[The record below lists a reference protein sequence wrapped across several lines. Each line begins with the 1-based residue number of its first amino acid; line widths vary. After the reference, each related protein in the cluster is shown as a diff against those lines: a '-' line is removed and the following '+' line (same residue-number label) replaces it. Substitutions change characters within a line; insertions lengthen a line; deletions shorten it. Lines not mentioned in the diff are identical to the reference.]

1 MTGIWEMILKGGIM
15 MIPLIFTSIVGLAV
29 VIERAYFLRNRRIIR
44 PDVVDLINHIEKL
57 EDIEEV
63 VENLSNNDGPF
74 LNIVRVALKNRGRPR
89 DEIKEA
95 IIDQGRQEARVLE
108 KGLTTLETVAGISP
122 LLGLLGTVLGM
133 IKVFHVI
140 TVQGLGQT
148 QSLSGGISEALIT
161 TVVGLSIAIP
171 ALVAYNY
178 FSRKVE
184 ELVLEIEKYSNQLL
198 EKLGRVQSRKVGKAK
213 K

>member
-1 MTGIWEMILKGGIM
+1 MAGIWEMILKGGIM

-29 VIERAYFLRNRRIIR
+29 VIERAYFLRSRRIIR
-44 PDVVDLINHIEKL
+44 HDVVDLINHIEKL
-57 EDIEEV
+57 EDIEGV
-63 VENLSNNDGPF
+63 VENLSNSDGPF
-74 LNIVRVALKNRGRPR
+74 LNIVRIALKNRKRPR

-95 IIDQGRQEARVLE
+95 IIDQGRQEARILE
-108 KGLTTLETVAGISP
+108 RGLTTLETVAGISP

-133 IKVFHVI
+133 IKVFRVI

-171 ALVAYNY
+171 TLVTYNY

-184 ELVLEIEKYSNQLL
+184 ELVLEIEKYSSQLL
-198 EKLGRVQSRKVGKAK
+198 EKLGRVQKKRTEKGRK
-213 K
+213 

>member
-1 MTGIWEMILKGGIM
+1 MMGIWEMILKGGIM
-15 MIPLIFTSIVGLAV
+15 MVPLILTSIIGLAV
-29 VIERAYFLRNRRIIR
+29 VIERAYFLRSRRIIR
-44 PDVVDLINHIEKL
+44 PELVDLINHIEKL
-57 EDIEEV
+57 KDVEKI
-63 VENLSNNDGPF
+63 VENLSDNSSPF
-74 LNIVRVALKNRGRPR
+74 LNIVRVALKNQERPR

-108 KGLTTLETVAGISP
+108 RGLTTLETVAGISP

-133 IKVFHVI
+133 IKVFNVI

-171 ALVAYNY
+171 ALIAYNY
-178 FSRKVE
+178 FNRKVE

-198 EKLGRVQSRKVGKAK
+198 EKIGNVHRNRKRKNG
-213 K
+213 